1 MSIDILLRLLQ
12 DATHLTFFRNPDNRR
27 KALLI
32 VKTRGKWYRVD
43 ILFKKDVK
51 HFYVTDIYHAYDLL
65 TSLPIKNFMLM
76 EVE

>member
-12 DATHLTFFRNPDNRR
+12 NATFLTFFRDSYNSR
-27 KALLI
+27 KALMI
-32 VKTRGKWYRVD
+32 VKSGKWYR
-43 ILFKKDVK
+43 IEITFKQDVK
-51 HFYVTDIYHAYDLL
+51 YFYITDIPRAYDLL